1 MKNYIL
7 KSKTNAKL
15 QKVLLLATQCN
26 IIIKFY
32 WPLSKNNKLVDILSG
47 FIKSIVAKLCLYL

>member
-7 KSKTNAKL
+7 KSKTNVKV

-26 IIIKFY
+26 IIIKLY
-32 WPLSKNNKLVDILSG
+32 WLLSKNNKLVDILSG